1 MKKQPYKL
9 PRPVYILAS
18 GTVTGEKEKRG
29 PLGGRFDLSGDD
41 RFGKDTWEK
50 AEAEMQRLAVGMAL
64 RKAGLKEEDVDLLFA
79 GDLINQCISSSYGL
93 VSYRIPF
100 LGLFGACSTCAEG
113 LLIGTSYL
121 AGAYDRAVAVTSSHF
136 CSAERQFRFPLE
148 YGGQRAPTAQW
159 TVTGSGAFVLS
170 AVAEDVMRNK
180 ENMSGAYVP
189 VIEEI
194 LPGCI
199 VDRGITDAGNMGA
212 AMAPSAADTLE
223 RYFSAKDVPSP
234 EMFDLIVTGD
244 LGREGSA
251 ILKDLMAAR
260 NIDIVRNHVDCGCMI
275 YSETESDTH
284 AGGSGCGCSAVVLAA
299 DILENIRTGVL
310 RDILF
315 LGTGALMNPMSINQ
329 KQSIPGI
336 AHLVRIRG
344 HKREEL
350 KWK

>member
-1 MKKQPYKL
+1 MKKQPYRL
-9 PRPVYILAS
+9 PRPVYLVS
-18 GTVTGEKEKRG
+18 TGTVTGEKEKRG

-64 RKAGLKEEDVDLLFA
+64 RKAGMKDGDIDLLFA

-93 VSYRIPF
+93 VTYRIPF

-113 LLIGTSYL
+113 LLMGASYL

-148 YGGQRAPTAQW
+148 YGGQRSPTAQW
-159 TVTGSGAFVLS
+159 TVTGAGAFVLS
-170 AVAEDVMRNK
+170 AIAEDAK
-180 ENMSGAYVP
+180 ACEGDYIP

-223 RYFSAKDVPSP
+223 RYFSAEGVPSP
-234 EMFDLIVTGD
+234 EKFDLIVTGD

-251 ILKDLMAAR
+251 ILKDLLTVR
-260 NIDIVRNHVDCGCMI
+260 NIDIVRNHADCGCMI
-275 YSETESDTH
+275 FSEAESDTH

-315 LGTGALMNPMSINQ
+315 VGTGALMNPMAVNQ

-344 HKREEL
+344 QKREEF
-350 KWK
+350 